1 MLKTERQQSILAM
14 CDRYGTITVKFI
26 QETLAVSDMTIRRD
40 LEELARKKKLLR
52 VHGGAQKM
60 SPQKGISSSF
70 STIEANE
77 LSHSEKKKLHT
88 TEKEYIAKNAAA
100 HINEEDDT
108 IFLGSGTTIEL
119 MTQYIKQSSLRIVT
133 NSLPVFNLL
142 SETKKHELYLIG
154 GLYREKTGAFVGSIA
169 NEAVQKIG
177 IKKAFVGVNGLK
189 GPEVSNFSIEEGTLQ
204 KIVLDNAAEK
214 CLVSDANK
222 FDHSDF
228 YTFYDLRKIDS
239 LFTDA
244 TLSAELK
251 SFYQQYTN
259 VTQ

>member
-14 CDRYGTITVKFI
+14 CERYGTITVKFI
-26 QETLAVSDMTIRRD
+26 QEVLDVSDMTIRRD
-40 LEELARKKKLLR
+40 LEELAQKNKLLR

-60 SPQKGISSSF
+60 NNSESSRT
-70 STIEANE
+70 STSIEGSE
-77 LSHSEKKKLHT
+77 LSHKEKKKLHPK
-88 TEKEYIAKNAAA
+88 EKEYIAKNAAA
-100 HINEEDDT
+100 YITKEDDT

-119 MTQYIKQSSLRIVT
+119 MTQYIESSSLRIVT

-142 SETKKHELYLIG
+142 SETKRFELYLIG

-169 NEAVQKIG
+169 NDAVQKIG

-189 GPEVSNFSIEEGTLQ
+189 GTEVSNFSIEEGTLQ

-222 FDHSDF
+222 FDRSDF
-228 YTFYDLRKIDS
+228 YTFYDLRKIDA
-239 LFTDA
+239 LFTDS

-251 SFYQQYTN
+251 SYYQQYTRII
-259 VTQ
+259 Q

>member
-1 MLKTERQQSILAM
+1 MLKTERQRSILAM

-26 QETLAVSDMTIRRD
+26 QEELAVSDMTIRRD
-40 LEELARKKKLLR
+40 LEELANQKKLLR
-52 VHGGAQKM
+52 VHGGAQKLEYTTA
-60 SPQKGISSSF
+60 
-70 STIEANE
+70 STSYESNE
-77 LSHSEKKKLHT
+77 LSHLEKKQLHT
-88 TEKEYIAKNAAA
+88 KEKHYIAKNAAA
-100 HINEEDDT
+100 YIDSGDDT

-119 MTQYIKQSSLRIVT
+119 MTQYITQSSLRIVT

-142 SETKKHELYLIG
+142 SETKKFELYLIG

-169 NEAVQKIG
+169 NEAIQKIG
-177 IKKAFVGVNGLK
+177 IQKAFVGANGLK

-204 KIVLDNAAEK
+204 KIVLDNAAKK

-228 YTFYDLRKIDS
+228 YNFYDLNKIDR

-244 TLSAELK
+244 TLSSELK
-251 SFYQQYTN
+251 QQYQQYTEII
-259 VTQ
+259 Q

>member
-14 CDRYGTITVKFI
+14 CDRYGAITVKFI
-26 QETLAVSDMTIRRD
+26 QEVLNVSDMTIRRD
-40 LEELARKKKLLR
+40 LEELSKKKKLQR
-52 VHGGAQKM
+52 VHGGAQKIDYPER
-60 SPQKGISSSF
+60 SPS
-70 STIEANE
+70 IEGNE
-77 LSHSEKKKLHT
+77 LSHTEKKKLHT
-88 TEKEYIAKNAAA
+88 KEKTHIARNAAA
-100 HINEEDDT
+100 YITEADDT

-142 SETKKHELYLIG
+142 SETKKFELYLIG
-154 GLYREKTGAFVGSIA
+154 GLYREKTGAFIGSIA

-189 GPEVSNFSIEEGTLQ
+189 GSEVSNFSIEEGTLQ

-228 YTFYDLRKIDS
+228 YNFYDLRKIDA

-251 SFYQQYTN
+251 SYYQQYTKII
-259 VTQ
+259 Q

>member
-26 QETLAVSDMTIRRD
+26 QEVLDVSDMTIRRD
-40 LEELARKKKLLR
+40 LEELAQSQKLLR
-52 VHGGAQKM
+52 VHGGAQKINET
-60 SPQKGISSSF
+60 KEIVSS
-70 STIEANE
+70 IEANE
-77 LSHSEKKKLHT
+77 LSHKEKKKLHT
-88 TEKEYIAKNAAA
+88 KEKEYIAKNAAA
-100 HINEEDDT
+100 YINQEDDT

-119 MTQYIKQSSLRIVT
+119 MTQYIDSPSLRIVT

-142 SETKKHELYLIG
+142 SETKSFELYLIG

-222 FDHSDF
+222 FNHSDF
-228 YTFYDLRKIDS
+228 YNFYDLRKIDA
-239 LFTDA
+239 LFTDS
-244 TLSAELK
+244 TLSPELK
-251 SFYQQYTN
+251 SYYQQYTRII
-259 VTQ
+259 Q

>member
-1 MLKTERQQSILAM
+1 MLKTERQQSFLAM
-14 CDRYGTITVKFI
+14 CDRYGTVTVKFI
-26 QETLAVSDMTIRRD
+26 QETLGDSDMTIRRD
-40 LEELARKKKLLR
+40 LEELAQRKQLLR

-60 SPQKGISSSF
+60 NNQENA
-70 STIEANE
+70 TTHIETNE
-77 LSHSEKKKLHT
+77 LSHKEKKKLHT
-88 TEKEYIAKNAAA
+88 KEKEYIAKNAAA
-100 HINEEDDT
+100 YITKEDDT

-119 MTQYIKQSSLRIVT
+119 MTQYINATSLRIVT

-142 SETKKHELYLIG
+142 SDTKSFELYLIG

-189 GPEVSNFSIEEGTLQ
+189 GTEVSNFSIEEGTLQ

-228 YTFYDLRKIDS
+228 YTFYDLRKIDA

-244 TLSAELK
+244 TLSAELN
-251 SFYQQYTN
+251 SYYQQYTKII
-259 VTQ
+259 Q